1 MGSMER
7 TVTVLCNTD
16 KILFEGVLLFSVTTV
31 LKSFVL
37 KKRLTMNRTF
47 FFFSFWSCLPLI
59 GCSEITFSVCM
70 WRLKLFYVDC
80 VFLYA

>member
-1 MGSMER
+1 MGGMER

-37 KKRLTMNRTF
+37 KKKTHTEQDF
-47 FFFSFWSCLPLI
+47 FFF
-59 GCSEITFSVCM
+59 
-70 WRLKLFYVDC
+70 
-80 VFLYA
+80 FLVLSASNWMF